1 MNNRMLVTQEN
12 PARISAINL
21 ADKSIQDL
29 ANVPGKWLDGLAMDE
44 NRRVYVTSWET
55 HKAYRFEP
63 DFSNAG
69 TEIQSTHDGPA
80 DLCYDFVNHALV
92 IPNMNI
98 NTVSIV
104 EMPFIKLLSPNGG
117 ESWEAGSNQ
126 NITWEM
132 RHVEKV
138 KLEYSL
144 DNGGSFT
151 SIVENTD
158 ANAGELNWTL
168 PETVSAA
175 CIIRITALED
185 GLLTDIS
192 DGVFAFVAPPLVNLE
207 LFPEDTLISR
217 DQTFQLIAMGYD
229 NSGKEMEFIAKWS
242 ATGGTITHGGVQKSG
257 NLVSAQTA
265 EFLATEI
272 GDHIIVCADSITGIS
287 DTTWVTIVTP
297 TGIFQT
303 NNTSAFLARNYPN
316 PFSQSTIIEYSIP
329 LSGGVEA
336 KKVLLK
342 VFDLNGREIAVPVNK
357 LQDPGIYRIRYFIN
371 KAQKKGIYFY
381 QLSVDY
387 KIVSTKKMLVK

>member
-1 MNNRMLVTQEN
+1 MKKFTLLICIAFVFSFQKSGLAVQFDRPESAVHDVKNNRYLISNVGNGDIVAQAMDGNLSVFNNTASVSIRGITLPGDTLFAAGDEGLLGFDLATGNNILTVAIPEGNFLNDIAADTSGYVYISDGAILYQIDPVGKTYSQYLTNLSGSNGIFFDKMNNRMLVTQEN

-192 DGVFAFVAPPLVNLE
+192 DGVFAFVAPPLVNLQ

-229 NSGKEMEFIAKWS
+229 NSGKEM
-242 ATGGTITHGGVQKSG
+242 
-257 NLVSAQTA
+257 
-265 EFLATEI
+265 
-272 GDHIIVCADSITGIS
+272 
-287 DTTWVTIVTP
+287 
-297 TGIFQT
+297 
-303 NNTSAFLARNYPN
+303 
-316 PFSQSTIIEYSIP
+316 
-329 LSGGVEA
+329 
-336 KKVLLK
+336 
-342 VFDLNGREIAVPVNK
+342 
-357 LQDPGIYRIRYFIN
+357 
-371 KAQKKGIYFY
+371 
-381 QLSVDY
+381 
-387 KIVSTKKMLVK
+387 